1 MQTENGSVKV
11 DDLKGK
17 TFQFANEYTNNQ
29 NINLTA
35 GDNALAVEDNGL
47 YWAAGKNATVGLENY
62 SGNSVVANLSDGNFN
77 NREGLSFY
85 GDIKALD
92 ATGFNGNATL
102 YGKDNTN
109 NVITGGESN
118 STLWGGN
125 GFIYGKNNGND
136 VIQGADEDDVV
147 QLSGISLDD
156 LTAIN
161 TALFSGNND
170 VVFTLKDGNTL
181 TVKDAQNSGVAVDIN
196 GTKYAVTKDE
206 DGKSVWEYV

>member
-1 MQTENGSVKV
+1 M
-11 DDLKGK
+11 
-17 TFQFANEYTNNQ
+17 
-29 NINLTA
+29 
-35 GDNALAVEDNGL
+35 
-47 YWAAGKNATVGLENY
+47 
-62 SGNSVVANLSDGNFN
+62 VANLSDANFN
-77 NREGLSFY
+77 KSEGLSFY

-92 ATGFNGNATL
+92 ATGFNGNAVL

-125 GFIYGKNNGND
+125 GGNDTLIGGDGTDTFIYGKNNGND

-156 LTAIN
+156 LTAVD
-161 TALFSGNND
+161 TALFSGSND